1 MNWETS
7 GQVLDNIVII
17 SSSISDEIVIGKI
30 MIMIMQIIKITCD
43 QGNACI

>member
-30 MIMIMQIIKITCD
+30 MIMKIIKITCD